1 MTGPTGKSHPSDR
14 PRPAM
19 ATDIIDK
26 QKTIRIDRRSV
37 RRLVKWILADHSCG
51 DSGLSIVFA
60 NDEFVRELNLA
71 YRKADRPTDVLA
83 FAMRDVVAP
92 GERRLIEEPE
102 SVLGDVVIS
111 VDRAAVQARRFRR
124 TVEHEILKLVAH
136 GVLHLLGH
144 DHERAEERREMRK
157 LENRYAREVLAGL
170 GGRGRLGS

>member
-1 MTGPTGKSHPSDR
+1 
-14 PRPAM
+14 M

-37 RRLVKWILADHSCG
+37 RRLVKRILADHSCDDG
-51 DSGLSIVFA
+51 DLSIVFA
-60 NDEFVRELNLA
+60 GDEFVRELNLA

-92 GERRLIEEPE
+92 DEADLVEGPE

-124 TVEHEILKLVAH
+124 TVEHELFKLVAH

-144 DHERAEERREMRK
+144 DHERAGDRREMRR
-157 LENRYAREVLAGL
+157 LENRYAREALARL
-170 GGRGRLGS
+170 GGKGCQDS